1 MGQRHW
7 TPNTDRANEGRTLRR
22 VAGITLI
29 EVLVA
34 GTLLLGFSLVL
45 HRVMLMASAGQRKQ
59 SVASDMTTECSL
71 VATRIE
77 QALRGGRL
85 ISPTMADG
93 TLTELNYEAAARN
106 AAGHFE
112 ILPSGLP
119 NWQGPVLVHLVA
131 HPDGGQ
137 LVQEDEVGQ
146 PPRVFGRL
154 GDAGTVSFTRLS
166 PSLLQLQIVG
176 QITNPDDSS
185 RSFRAETVTRL
196 YLQNLY
202 P

>member
-1 MGQRHW
+1 MKRGS
-7 TPNTDRANEGRTLRR
+7 
-22 VAGITLI
+22 GITLV

-34 GTLLLGFSLVL
+34 GALLLGFSLVL

-59 SVASDMTTECSL
+59 SVASDMNTQCSL

-85 ISPTMADG
+85 MSPTVADG
-93 TLTELNYEAAARN
+93 TLTELSYEAAARD

-119 NWQGPVLVHLVA
+119 NWHGPILVHLVA
-131 HPDGGQ
+131 HPDGDQ
-137 LVQEDEVGQ
+137 LVQEDEAGQ
-146 PPRVFGRL
+146 PPRVLGRL

-166 PSLLQLQIVG
+166 PGLLQLQIVG
-176 QITNPDDSS
+176 QVTHPDDSS
-185 RSFRAETVTRL
+185 RSFRAETVTQL